1 MVTYLPRSAWRARPP
16 NGGPGN
22 LTVSRVQGAVIHWPG
37 TGTTTGIHSQA
48 AVASA
53 LRGWQNFHM
62 DDRGWS
68 DIAYQ
73 VAVDQAGRAWTLR
86 GLRTQSGANGN
97 ADLNERYGAVLLIL
111 VTGEQPTAAMKTTTR
126 AVIADFRRLYPRGTA
141 IRPHSAVRP
150 DGTDC
155 PGPAARAAIARG
167 DFTPTSSEDDMTPAQ
182 MQELKNFIEARSQA
196 YALWVHRQLR
206 TDLSA
211 VVKAYALDIKNYERQ
226 TDAADAQRAAAAV
239 WATAPDNFQPKPA
252 ADPEPEPDPAAEPYL
267 LLPDPEPMPTV
278 DTTPDAAPNG
288 DGSAPAVDGSAPA
301 AAADA
306 APAGQPESGADP
318 EPNPAPQQ

>member
-1 MVTYLPRSAWRARPP
+1 
-16 NGGPGN
+16 
-22 LTVSRVQGAVIHWPG
+22 VIHWPG

-53 LRGWQNFHM
+53 LRGWQNYHM

-73 VAVDQAGRAWTLR
+73 IAVDQAGRAWTLR

-97 ADLNERYGAVLLIL
+97 NDLNERYGAILLVL
-111 VTGEQPTAAMKTTTR
+111 VTGEQPTAAMKATTR
-126 AVIADFRRLYPRGTA
+126 GVIADFRRIFPRGTA

-167 DFTPTSSEDDMTPAQ
+167 DFTPSSSEDDMTPAQ

-206 TDLSA
+206 KDLSA
-211 VVKAYALDIKNYERQ
+211 VVQAYALDIKNYERQ

-239 WATAPDNFQPKPA
+239 WATAPDNFPTNTEPRPVEDPA
-252 ADPEPEPDPAAEPYL
+252 PAPDPAAEPYL
-267 LLPDPEPMPTV
+267 LLPEPEPMPTV
-278 DTTPDAAPNG
+278 DTTPD
-288 DGSAPAVDGSAPA
+288 GSAPAEAAPGEA
-301 AAADA
+301 APTDA
-306 APAGQPESGADP
+306 APADAQPESGSDP
-318 EPNPAPQQ
+318 EPNPDPKQ

>member
-111 VTGEQPTAAMKTTTR
+111 VTGEQPTAAMKATTR

-155 PGPAARAAIARG
+155 PGPAARAAISRG

-206 TDLSA
+206 KDLSA
-211 VVKAYALDIKNYERQ
+211 VVQAYALDIKNYERQ

-252 ADPEPEPDPAAEPYL
+252 GDPEPEPDPAAQPYL

-278 DTTPDAAPNG
+278 DTTPDAAP
-288 DGSAPAVDGSAPA
+288 DGSAPA
-301 AAADA
+301 AEAEA
-306 APAGQPESGADP
+306 APAGQPEAGADP